1 MTPADPAVVRRK
13 LSLIVNNLQS
23 LESVRHIAPARYRE
37 DLFLRKGT
45 ERLLQETIE
54 AAIDINTHL
63 LVRGGYA
70 PPDDY
75 FRGFLLLAEQ
85 GILSPEL
92 AVSLAPSAGLRNR
105 LVHEYDDLVDAIVL
119 DAVTKLLH
127 LYPQYVAAIE
137 RHCRSLTPPI

>member
-1 MTPADPAVVRRK
+1 VTPVDPAVVRRK

-23 LESVRHIAPARYRE
+23 LESVRHIAPGRYRE

-63 LVRGGYA
+63 LVRGGHA

-85 GILSPEL
+85 GIVSTEL

-105 LVHEYDDLVDAIVL
+105 LVHQYDDLVDAIVL
-119 DAVTKLLH
+119 DAVTKLLQ
-127 LYPQYVAAIE
+127 LYPQYVAAVE
-137 RHCRSLTPPI
+137 RYCRSLTPPI